1 MRILIDLDDVLNDL
15 ARAILFWNNRIHN
28 TNYKYEEISRFTW
41 LPDTFGPQVWL
52 PLLTHDFWQDLDYDS
67 EGFEFINWAKERE
80 YEIYIVSSSFVN
92 KMLGIKLDDLLDEA
106 YSFSYHNCVANP
118 IHSEDIIICQNK
130 YLIQGDVL
138 IDDNPDN
145 LSKFP
150 GEKVLFAQPWNK
162 DVKDYIR
169 TDSWE
174 SIKTIIQRLAKTK
187 EIELK
192 NQ

>member
-52 PLLTHDFWQDLDYDS
+52 PLLTHDFWQDMDYDS
-67 EGFEFINWAKERE
+67 EGFEFINWARERNH
-80 YEIYIVSSSFVN
+80 EIYIVSSSFVN

-106 YSFSYHNCVANP
+106 YSFSCHNCVANP
-118 IHSEDIIICQNK
+118 VHSEDIIICQNK

-174 SIKTIIQRLAKTK
+174 NIKTIIQRLAKTK